1 MKKFLLSVSFILVLV
16 FTAVASPAAIN
27 FDNLPKDE
35 KFQVLFLDFGNA
47 FNAISY
53 SDFNHKEEKKDALKA
68 ANDLYSYLKKKK
80 KANYD
85 ERLLKLLAGRCLY
98 NYDEV
103 SFSDVEKDFSALEKD
118 FPENTEHH
126 WIYGNFLVTVGKT
139 LDGKNELEK
148 YMEMKNYQING
159 FFIENYAYAQ
169 FMCDMPF
176 NALYSITNGGTIPEE
191 SIKNQQL
198 LGMIKNHIKESSS
211 QEKYEANQ
219 VWKISQEEEGYN
231 YIYSTMYGIS
241 FPCKGSWNLRYQ
253 QSEDSKPAM
262 CIFGIDGF
270 TLNEQP
276 AGISLVM
283 MVYPAAADSK
293 KAKANLLKS
302 VNIIKKENEEIDG
315 KTFEKYTY
323 EDLTKYA
330 DARQGSRGYIYAA
343 TIEPGK
349 WSGARA
355 EHAVDMSKFTENS
368 GSEGVKYYAI
378 TPSQKRLQEP
388 LTVFMFVDSCNA
400 LIDQTDQLL
409 SELFSKAVFD

>member
-1 MKKFLLSVSFILVLV
+1 MKKFLLSVSVILFLV
-16 FTAVASPAAIN
+16 ITAAASPAAIN

-35 KFQVLFLDFGNA
+35 KFEALFLDFGNA
-47 FNAISY
+47 YYSINY
-53 SDFNHKEEKKDALKA
+53 SDFNHKEEKKDDLKA
-68 ANDLYSYLKKKK
+68 ANALYSYLKKKK

-85 ERLLKLLAGRCLY
+85 ERLLKLLVGRCLY

-103 SFSDVEKDFSALEKD
+103 KFTDVENDYKALEKD
-118 FPENTEHH
+118 YPENAEHH
-126 WIYGNFLVTVGKT
+126 WIYGNFLVTTGKT
-139 LDGKNELEK
+139 LEGKNELEK
-148 YMEMKNYQING
+148 YMKMKNYYIGG

-191 SIKNQQL
+191 NIQNQQL
-198 LGMIKNHIKESSS
+198 LGMIKKHIKESSA

-219 VWKISQEEEGYN
+219 AWKISQEEEGYN

-241 FPCKGSWNLRYQ
+241 FPGKGSWNLRYQ
-253 QSEDSKPAM
+253 QSEDGKPAM
-262 CIFGIDGF
+262 CIFGIDEF

-276 AGISLVM
+276 AGISLIIM
-283 MVYPAAADSK
+283 IYPAAADSK
-293 KAKANLLKS
+293 NAKANLLKS

-315 KTFEKYTY
+315 KIFEKYTY

-349 WSGARA
+349 WSGARC
-355 EHAVDMSKFTENS
+355 EHAVDMTKFTGSS
-368 GSEGVKYYAI
+368 GSGGAKYYALS
-378 TPSQKRLQEP
+378 PSQNRLQEP

-409 SELFSKAVFD
+409 KELFSKAVFD

>member
-1 MKKFLLSVSFILVLV
+1 MKKFLISVSVILVLI
-16 FTAVASPAAIN
+16 FTAAASPAAIN

-35 KFQVLFLDFGNA
+35 KFQALFLDFGNA

-103 SFSDVEKDFSALEKD
+103 SFSDVEKDFNALEKD
-118 FPENTEHH
+118 FPENAEHH

-148 YMEMKNYQING
+148 YMEMKNYQLNG

-169 FMCDMPF
+169 LMCNMPF
-176 NALYSITNGGTIPEE
+176 NALYSITNGGRIPEE
-191 SIKNQQL
+191 SIQNQQL
-198 LGMIKNHIKESSS
+198 LGLIKNRIKESSS
-211 QEKYEANQ
+211 QEKYETNQ

-231 YIYSTMYGIS
+231 FVYSTMYGIS
-241 FPCKGSWNLRYQ
+241 FPGKGSWNLRYQ
-253 QSEDSKPAM
+253 QSEDGKPAM

-270 TLNEQP
+270 SLNERP

-283 MVYPAAADSK
+283 MVYPSAIDSK
-293 KAKANLLKS
+293 TAKANLLKS
-302 VNIIKKENEEIDG
+302 FNIIKKENVLIDE
-315 KTFEKYTY
+315 KSFEKYTY

-330 DARQGSRGYIYAA
+330 DARQGSRGYVYAA

-349 WSGARA
+349 WSGARC
-355 EHAVDMSKFTENS
+355 EHAVDMTKLVGQS
-368 GSEGVKYYAI
+368 GSGSPSYYSVA
-378 TPSQKRLQEP
+378 PSQNRLQEP
-388 LTVFMFVDSCNA
+388 LTVLILVDSCNA
-400 LIDQTDQLL
+400 LIEQTDQLL
-409 SELFSKAVFD
+409 NELFSKAVFD

>member
-1 MKKFLLSVSFILVLV
+1 MKKFLLSVSVILFLV
-16 FTAVASPAAIN
+16 ITAAASPAAIN

-35 KFQVLFLDFGNA
+35 KFEALFLDFGNA
-47 FNAISY
+47 YYSINY
-53 SDFNHKEEKKDALKA
+53 SDFNHKEEKKDDLKA
-68 ANDLYSYLKKKK
+68 ANALYSYLKKKK

-85 ERLLKLLAGRCLY
+85 ERLLKLLVGRCLY

-103 SFSDVEKDFSALEKD
+103 KFTDVENDFNALEKD
-118 FPENTEHH
+118 YPENAEHH
-126 WIYGNFLVTVGKT
+126 WIYGNFLVTTGKT
-139 LDGKNELEK
+139 LEGKNELEK
-148 YMEMKNYQING
+148 YMKMKNYYIGG

-191 SIKNQQL
+191 NIQNQQL

-219 VWKISQEEEGYN
+219 AWKISQEEEGYN

-241 FPCKGSWNLRYQ
+241 FPGKGSWNLRYQ
-253 QSEDSKPAM
+253 QSEDGKPAM

-276 AGISLVM
+276 ASISLII
-283 MVYPAAADSK
+283 MVYPAASDSK

-315 KTFEKYTY
+315 QIFEKYTY

-349 WSGARA
+349 WSGARC
-355 EHAVDMSKFTENS
+355 EHAVDMTKFTGSS
-368 GSEGVKYYAI
+368 GSGGAKYYALS
-378 TPSQKRLQEP
+378 PSQNRLQEP

-409 SELFSKAVFD
+409 KELFSKAVFD

>member
-1 MKKFLLSVSFILVLV
+1 MKKFLLSVSVILFLV
-16 FTAVASPAAIN
+16 IAAAASPAAIN
-27 FDNLPKDE
+27 FDSLPKDE
-35 KFQVLFLDFGNA
+35 KFEALFLDFGNA
-47 FNAISY
+47 YYSINY
-53 SDFNHKEEKKDALKA
+53 SDFNHKEEKKDDLKA
-68 ANDLYSYLKKKK
+68 ANALYSYLKKKK

-85 ERLLKLLAGRCLY
+85 ERLLKLLVGRCLY

-103 SFSDVEKDFSALEKD
+103 KFTDVENDFNALEKEY
-118 FPENTEHH
+118 PENAEHH
-126 WIYGNFLVTVGKT
+126 WIYGNFLVTTGKT
-139 LDGKNELEK
+139 LEGKNELEK
-148 YMEMKNYQING
+148 YMKMKNYYIGG

-176 NALYSITNGGTIPEE
+176 NALYSITNAGTIPEE
-191 SIKNQQL
+191 NIQNQQL

-219 VWKISQEEEGYN
+219 AWKISQEEEGYN

-241 FPCKGSWNLRYQ
+241 FPGKGSWNLRYQ
-253 QSEDSKPAM
+253 QSEDGKPAM

-276 AGISLVM
+276 AGISLII
-283 MVYPAAADSK
+283 MVYPAASDSK

-315 KTFEKYTY
+315 KIFEKYTY

-349 WSGARA
+349 WSGARC
-355 EHAVDMSKFTENS
+355 EHAVDMTKFTGSS
-368 GSEGVKYYAI
+368 GSGGAKYYALS
-378 TPSQKRLQEP
+378 PSQNRLQEP

-409 SELFSKAVFD
+409 KELFSKAVFD